1 MRAGFIHWCVLC
13 FRLPI
18 FHPSDNCKGDIFIKE
33 GRGSDGGRAGSLTRT
48 HNLSAENKAL
58 CSCPCERACQRK
70 ADGLPLSASPSQR
83 KHKSSAGAFDGAGQP
98 HKSQRR
104 VLVAVR
110 AAERRPVKAS
120 LTASIGEA
128 VKNGDVDFIFLTKE
142 TPDTFSLFVF
152 LYLRH
157 LGHTHLEVRGCPTS
171 IIPGQRTIE
180 VSWSLTAIPDWD
192 YH

>member
-1 MRAGFIHWCVLC
+1 MSKKSRRPPSLSLAVPEKTQEFS
-13 FRLPI
+13 RL
-18 FHPSDNCKGDIFIKE
+18 
-33 GRGSDGGRAGSLTRT
+33 
-48 HNLSAENKAL
+48 
-58 CSCPCERACQRK
+58 
-70 ADGLPLSASPSQR
+70 
-83 KHKSSAGAFDGAGQP
+83 FDGAGQP

-128 VKNGDVDFIFLTKE
+128 VKNGDVDFIFLTEE

-157 LGHTHLEVRGCPTS
+157 LAHTHLEVRGCLTS

-180 VSWSLTAIPDWD
+180 VSWNLTAIPDRD